1 MSSLKNLSIPL
12 QLILIVPFV
21 LQIFAAVG
29 LVGYFSFRNGQKA
42 IHQLAIKLMGEIDDG
57 VNQQLNFYLA
67 VPHQINQINADAAQ
81 SRILN
86 LQDPETTGHYFW
98 QQMQV
103 HKNLSYIFYA
113 LPTGEYSAAGRW
125 EEGGNIVID
134 EVSPRTNYQSYSYS
148 TDLRGNRQQLIYKAP
163 YQPLSEDWYIQAVK
177 SGKPIWSNIYN
188 WDGSPDVISISA
200 ALPVY
205 DDRQQLIAVMG
216 VDFQLSNISYFLHK
230 LKASQ
235 MAKIVILERDGNIVA
250 SSSSERPFTIVG
262 KRAKR
267 LKAAASTDPLIRSL
281 AANLQKKFGNFHCI
295 KAGYSL
301 NMQFEGKQYHTLV
314 NPWQD
319 KYGLDWL
326 IVVAIPESDLMAQ
339 IDANTRTTIVLC
351 FTALAFATIL
361 GIYTSRWI
369 TRPILKLQQA
379 TVAIASGELD
389 RSVDVKGI
397 REIEGLARSFNEMA
411 SQLKTSFTELEDRVA
426 ERTEALQQANQK
438 LLQLASSDELTQIA
452 NRRHFNECLKK
463 EWHRHLREQ
472 KFLALILI
480 DIDYFK
486 FYNDSYGHQCGDE
499 CLFQVAQAIDRFPK
513 RAADLV
519 ARYGGEE
526 FVVILPNTP
535 PEGALKCAEL
545 LRTAV
550 LSLAIP
556 HAKSAVSPYVT
567 LSLGV
572 AALIPTSDN
581 KPENLIAE
589 ADEAL
594 YQAKKLG
601 RNQSYLRGD
610 SQGKVK
616 PTNIDLKDG
625 ADRIKSLSNSLGN
638 FSYSVGDI
646 KQPFNLHEGIDSS
659 LLILADRVR
668 ANEHRPAIKVVTEY
682 GQIPEITCFP
692 EQLNQVFLNILANAI
707 DALEESNQGR
717 SFSEIKA
724 SPNRITI
731 RTQMTNDKC
740 VTIGISD
747 NGIGMTEEVKQQ
759 IFDRLFTTKAVGRGT
774 GLGMA
779 IAKSIVVEKHGGRI
793 NVNSTLG
800 GGSEFEIVLPITE

>member
-12 QLILIVPFV
+12 QLVLIVPFV

-29 LVGYFSFRNGQKA
+29 LVGYLSFRNGHKA
-42 IHQLAIKLMGEIDDG
+42 IHQLAMHLMDEIDDR
-57 VNQQLNFYLA
+57 VNQHLDSYLA
-67 VPHQINQINADAAQ
+67 VPHQLNQINADAAKN
-81 SRILN
+81 RILD
-86 LQDPETTGHYFW
+86 LQDLETTGRYFW

-103 HKNLSYIFYA
+103 YKNLSYIFYA

-125 EEGGNIVID
+125 DNEGNTAID
-134 EVSPRTNYQSYSYS
+134 EVSPRTNYQSYSYL
-148 TDLRGNRQQLIYKAP
+148 TDDRGNRQQLIFATP
-163 YQPLSEDWYIQAVK
+163 YQPMSEDWYLNAVK
-177 SGKPIWSNIYN
+177 TGKPMWSKIYN
-188 WDGSPDVISISA
+188 WDETPNFLSISA
-200 ALPVY
+200 SLPVY
-205 DDRQQLIAVMG
+205 DERNNLIVVMG
-216 VDFQLSNISYFLHK
+216 SDLLLSQISYFLHK

-250 SSSSERPFTIVG
+250 SSSREPPFTIVG
-262 KRAKR
+262 KTAKR
-267 LKAAASTDPLIRSL
+267 LPAATSTDPLIRSL
-281 AANLQKKFGNFHCI
+281 ATDLQKRFGNLHSITIKQSFNLQLESDRYY
-295 KAGYSL
+295 A
-301 NMQFEGKQYHTLV
+301 LV

-351 FTALAFATIL
+351 FAALAFATIL

-369 TRPILKLQQA
+369 ARPILKLQQA
-379 TVAIASGELD
+379 SIAIASGELD

-397 REIEGLARSFNEMA
+397 CEIEGLARSFNEMA

-438 LLQLASSDELTQIA
+438 LLQLATSDELTQIA
-452 NRRHFNECLKK
+452 NRRHFDECLKK
-463 EWHRHLREQ
+463 EWNRHLREQ
-472 KFLALILI
+472 NFLALILI

-556 HAKSAVSPYVT
+556 HPKSAVSPYVT

-572 AALIPTSDN
+572 AALIPTSGN
-581 KPENLIAE
+581 KPAILIAQ

-601 RNQSYLRGD
+601 RNQSYLRD
-610 SQGKVK
+610 YSQEKVK
-616 PTNIDLKDG
+616 PTGIDPKDG
-625 ADRIKSLSNSLGN
+625 DDRIKSLSNSLGN
-638 FSYSVGDI
+638 FSDSVGDI
-646 KQPFNLHEGIDSS
+646 KQYFNLHEGIDSS
-659 LLILADRVR
+659 LLILADRLR
-668 ANEHRPAIKVVTEY
+668 ANEHRPAIKVVTDY
-682 GQIPEITCFP
+682 GQIPEITCCA

-707 DALEESNQGR
+707 DAIDEFNQGG
-717 SFSEIKA
+717 SFAEIQVH
-724 SPNRITI
+724 PNQITI
-731 RTQMTNDKC
+731 QTTVEGEGVK
-740 VTIGISD
+740 IAIAD
-747 NGIGMTEEVKQQ
+747 NGKGMSSEVKAR
-759 IFDRLFTTKAVGRGT
+759 IFDHLFTTKPVRQGT
-774 GLGMA
+774 GLGLE
-779 IAKSIVVEKHGGRI
+779 IARQIVVEKHGGAI
-793 NVNSTLG
+793 EVNSEVGNGTQFVLTLP
-800 GGSEFEIVLPITE
+800 LD